1 MVEEPSHVK
10 QLSPKPRVWSRVK
23 RYYPVSLQFLLKT
36 YKAFFFLFSSWAFQ
50 ILLHPPTENLFL
62 FTLWKLWCVFLEQH
76 SLFLCWIKLC
86 THTCTLRAVCC
97 QKAENIPRGRILGWN
112 TGKSFPPYYSQS
124 PQYLASRFLF
134 LSTHAT
140 SGSFYSLVT
149 VHFKGDRRKTW

>member
-23 RYYPVSLQFLLKT
+23 RYYPMSLQFLVKT

-86 THTCTLRAVCC
+86 TQYVHTESCLLSESWKYTLRSNSCVKSRQKFSSLLFTVTSISCLEISISFNSHNLLQFLQFSYCTL
-97 QKAENIPRGRILGWN
+97 
-112 TGKSFPPYYSQS
+112 
-124 PQYLASRFLF
+124 
-134 LSTHAT
+134 
-140 SGSFYSLVT
+140 
-149 VHFKGDRRKTW
+149 